1 MATDDQAHDYH
12 FFVSKIAFFALLK
25 LTYIFIKYNLVS
37 KYVLLHIL
45 RKSMQHYN
53 DLPKFY
59 LHHEQKIL
67 SLIDLQNLNIVYLM

>member
-37 KYVLLHIL
+37 KYVLHIHT
-45 RKSMQHYN
+45 S
-53 DLPKFY
+53 
-59 LHHEQKIL
+59 KINAT
-67 SLIDLQNLNIVYLM
+67 LQWPA

>member
-25 LTYIFIKYNLVS
+25 LTYIFIKYNLV
-37 KYVLLHIL
+37 LHIL